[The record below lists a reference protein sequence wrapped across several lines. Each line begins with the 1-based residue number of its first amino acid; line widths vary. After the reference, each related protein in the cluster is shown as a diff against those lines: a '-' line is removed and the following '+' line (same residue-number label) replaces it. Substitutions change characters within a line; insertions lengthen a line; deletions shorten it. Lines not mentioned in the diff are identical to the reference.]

1 MRSLRDNYNDSAE
14 GKRRMNIVKAYF
26 KELYFK
32 RQDVF
37 TFEKYVNR
45 RRESYNTCE

>member
-14 GKRRMNIVKAYF
+14 GKRCMNIAKADF

-37 TFEKYVNR
+37 PFEKYVNR
-45 RRESYNTCE
+45 LRESYNTRE